1 MKKQLLFIFCLLS
14 LLLANCK
21 KAQPGEFLVSEMKAL
36 QAFKNPG
43 IKEEFPVNQKITF
56 YVTIS
61 KVNKPKVV
69 YTLREYYPNS
79 SSTVITSG
87 SIDERYTGH
96 DLSLDYMPTQNKDL
110 ITLELTATCGKELIK
125 RFKYLVAK

>member
-1 MKKQLLFIFCLLS
+1 MKKQVLLILCLVS
-14 LLLANCK
+14 LLIANCK
-21 KAQPGEFLVSEMKAL
+21 KTQQSEFLVSEMQTLKAL
-36 QAFKNPG
+36 TNPG

-96 DLSLDYMPTQNKDL
+96 DLSLDYTPTQNKDL
-110 ITLELTATCGKELIK
+110 ITLELTATSALAK
-125 RFKYLVAK
+125 R

>member
-1 MKKQLLFIFCLLS
+1 MQTL
-14 LLLANCK
+14 N
-21 KAQPGEFLVSEMKAL
+21 AL
-36 QAFKNPG
+36 TNPG
-43 IKEEFPVNQKITF
+43 IKEEFLINQKITF

-79 SSTVITSG
+79 SSTIITSG

-96 DLSLDYMPTQNKDL
+96 DLSLDYIPTQNKDL
-110 ITLELTATCGKELIK
+110 ITLELTVACGKEVIK